1 MEVLKLIYKII
12 RRVISRYKTYKF
24 SKKIIIGKRILF
36 GRSSKIKLQDNSQK
50 GDIVIADDVM
60 MLGELISQN
69 GGKIFLSEKVNIRGE
84 SIIGAVNSISI
95 GEGTIISNNVTIM
108 DNNNHPV
115 SPSDRKCMVESGWS
129 LDGWLWKHSDSGPIV
144 IGKNVWIG
152 QFARINKNVTI
163 GDNSIIGADAVV
175 TKDVPADS
183 IAAGNPSRV
192 LKRI

>member
-1 MEVLKLIYKII
+1 MIYKTI
-12 RRVISRYKTYKF
+12 RHFICRYKTYRF
-24 SKKIIIGKRILF
+24 SKKVIVGKSILF
-36 GRSSKIKLQDNSQK
+36 GRSSEIELQDNSQK

-60 MLGELISQN
+60 MLGKLISQN
-69 GGKIFLSEKVNIRGE
+69 GGKISISKKVNIRGE
-84 SIIGAVNSISI
+84 SIIGSVNRISI

-115 SPSDRKCMVESGWS
+115 SPDERKRMVESGWS
-129 LDGWLWKHSDSGPIV
+129 MDSWLWRHSNSGPIV

-163 GDNSIIGADAVV
+163 GDNSIIGANAVV
-175 TKDVPADS
+175 TKDVPANT

-192 LKRI
+192 IKRI